1 MGPARLWLST
11 EFLPA
16 AAGKNAIA
24 VEHHDIDGDR
34 ETFDHA
40 PRRIARR
47 VRNGIAKNDT
57 FGGRMRKGF
66 RSGVGRDNAFLECAR
81 TPDRRRKTGEG
92 LQIDGTASRM
102 QVEQALGELR
112 HLGDAAR
119 NRHPRHRMAAQKFKH
134 AADKISHVDQG
145 DFGQEEEFLHG
156 ASEVEPVAPAMWPM
170 PAARATAMPLWIEW
184 IHAAHE

>member
-1 MGPARLWLST
+1 MGLARLRLST

-47 VRNGIAKNDT
+47 VRNGIAENDT

-102 QVEQALGELR
+102 QVEPALGELG

-119 NRHPRHRMAAQKFKH
+119 NRHPRTGWRRKNLSMPPTKSPMSIRA
-134 AADKISHVDQG
+134 ISG
-145 DFGQEEEFLHG
+145 KKKSFCTAL
-156 ASEVEPVAPAMWPM
+156 SEVEPVAPAMWPM
-170 PAARATAMPLWIEW
+170 PAARATAMPLWIE
-184 IHAAHE
+184 